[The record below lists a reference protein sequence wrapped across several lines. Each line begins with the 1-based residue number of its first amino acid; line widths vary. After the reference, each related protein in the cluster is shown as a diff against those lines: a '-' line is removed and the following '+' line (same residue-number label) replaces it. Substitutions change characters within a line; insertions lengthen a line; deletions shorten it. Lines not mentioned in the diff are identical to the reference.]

1 VSAAAGARTDALPV
15 VLYSG
20 PVEAHDALREAVAGR
35 MDVVRVE
42 PEPAAVAGALRTA
55 AAFLDASMKVRVN
68 AEMIAAAPALRVVAV
83 AATGA
88 DHIDDESLGK
98 RGIPLLT
105 LRGQTDVLRN
115 LTPAAELSWLLLMAC
130 ARQLPAAV
138 DHVKQGGWDR
148 ASFPGIMLRGKTLG
162 VVGVGRIGTW
172 MTRYATAF
180 GMTCLGY
187 DPHAG
192 SWPENVERFTS
203 LHEMLPR
210 ADFVGLHVPLTKE
223 NAGFFDR
230 ACFER
235 MKPGAVFVNTSRGDL
250 TDEGALLDGLR
261 SGRIAA
267 AGLDVLKREPDVQQ
281 HPLRVYAETHPN
293 LVITPHIG
301 GFSPDAVRVVVRH
314 SAQRIL
320 QHLSGGGAA

>member
-1 VSAAAGARTDALPV
+1 VSGGGAARPV
-15 VLYSG
+15 LVYSG
-20 PVEAHDALREAVAGR
+20 PVEAHEALRETAGGA

-42 PEPAAVAGALRTA
+42 PEPAAVSEALRGAT
-55 AAFLDASMKVRVN
+55 AFLDASMKVRVG
-68 AEMIAAAPALRVVAV
+68 APMVDAAPHLKVVAV

-88 DHIDDESLGK
+88 DHIDAEALGR
-98 RGIPLLT
+98 RGIPLYT
-105 LRGQTDVLRN
+105 LRGQTEVLRN

-130 ARQLPAAV
+130 ARQLRGAV
-138 DHVKQGGWDR
+138 EHVIDGGWDR
-148 ASFPGIMLRGKTLG
+148 ASFPGIMLRGTTLG

-187 DPHAG
+187 DPHAA
-192 SWPENVERFTS
+192 SWPDGVERTS
-203 LHEMLPR
+203 LEDLLAR

-250 TDEGALLDGLR
+250 TDEQALLDGLR

-267 AGLDVLKREPDVQQ
+267 AGLDVLKGEPDVAD
-281 HPLRVYAETHPN
+281 HPLRQYALTHPN
-293 LVITPHIG
+293 LIITPHIG
-301 GFSPDAVRVVVRH
+301 GFSPGAVRVVVRH
-314 SAQRIL
+314 SARRIL
-320 QHLSGGGAA
+320 GQLGLGGAA